1 MKKRKIYFL
10 IYAIIILVSINFMSC
25 KKYPENNLWFKNPKK
40 MSPVHGYIKA
50 YTVNGI
56 DSLDLLNV
64 YYEPTIQHGYGP
76 YNKAI
81 KDVKQE
87 LFNISSIK
95 KGKADVNC
103 DLFYNQHLSSTWSS
117 NGKSINIRSG
127 VDIEYYKRNIFII
140 SGLNWDVVY
149 LDKNMKSKIRTINNG
164 NVYEITFDF

>member
-1 MKKRKIYFL
+1 MKKRKIDFL

-64 YYEPTIQHGYGP
+64 YYEPTIKHGYGP

-87 LFNISSIK
+87 YFDVRSSK
-95 KGKADVNC
+95 KGIANINC
-103 DLFYNQHLSSTWSS
+103 DLFSGYIGVITTWSS
-117 NGKSINIRSG
+117 NKKSINIRSG
-127 VDIEYYKRNIFII
+127 IDLEYYKRNIFLV

-149 LDKNMKSKIRTINNG
+149 LDKNMK
-164 NVYEITFDF
+164 